1 LYTLFISENIFFWD
15 IFWRFYGLFIILL
28 LPHNFCIIFMSTT
41 VNTSPKAIASLL
53 ERGTVNVNIKKDL
66 QKKLESGEKLR
77 IKFGI
82 DPTGTDLH
90 LGHMVPFRKLREF
103 QKMGHHIILLFGT
116 FTGKIGDPTGKDKM
130 RKPLTDEDINKN
142 METYLLQAG
151 KILDMEN
158 VEIVKNGDW
167 LEKLNFADVLQ
178 LAGSFTASQMMQRD
192 MFQKRLE
199 EGKDINLVEFFYP
212 LMQGYDSVPIKADV
226 EIGGTD
232 QLFNLMAGRKIQEH
246 FGMKPQ
252 NIITVPI
259 LEGLDGHEKMSKS
272 LGNYIGVLDT
282 PTDIFGKTMSI
293 PDTLMEKYFLLLTGL
308 ENEKI
313 QEILALHPRE
323 AKLQLA
329 YTITKEFSSQEEAE
343 KAKEEFLK
351 IFSERKKDAIPENI
365 PEIILPVGEYALLD
379 LAIKTELFPTN
390 TEARRKITEGAVKIN
405 AQKNDDIKSLI
416 TVEAKKEIIFQ
427 MGKRKFCRI
436 IGE

>member
-1 LYTLFISENIFFWD
+1 
-15 IFWRFYGLFIILL
+15 
-28 LPHNFCIIFMSTT
+28 MSTT
-41 VNTSPKAIASLL
+41 DKDLIASLL
-53 ERGTVNVNIKKDL
+53 ERGTVNVNIKKNL
-66 QKKLESGEKLR
+66 QERLEKGGKLR

-90 LGHMVPFRKLREF
+90 FGHMVPFRKLREF

-116 FTGKIGDPTGKDKM
+116 FTGKIGDPTGKDAL
-130 RKPLTDEDINKN
+130 RKPLTDADIEKN
-142 METYLLQAG
+142 MATYLAQAG

-167 LEKLNFADVLQ
+167 LEKLNFAEVLQ

-192 MFQKRLE
+192 MFQKRLS

-246 FGMKPQ
+246 FGMRPQ

-282 PTDIFGKTMSI
+282 PTDIFGKLMSI
-293 PDTLMEKYFLLLTGL
+293 PDTLMEKYFLLLTDTSK
-308 ENEKI
+308 EEI
-313 QEILALHPRE
+313 AEILNQHPRE
-323 AKLQLA
+323 AKMKLA
-329 YTITKEFSSQEEAE
+329 HILTTTFSSEHEADT
-343 KAKEEFLK
+343 AKDAFIR
-351 IFSERKKDAIPENI
+351 IFSERKKDALPDDI
-365 PEIILPVGEYALLD
+365 PEIFCEAGEYELLA
-379 LAIKTELFPTN
+379 LAIRTKLFSTN
-390 TEARRKITEGAVKIN
+390 SEARRKIQEGAVKIDGE
-405 AQKNDDIKSLI
+405 KISDIGHIVKFYS
-416 TVEAKKEIIFQ
+416 EDEKIFQ
-427 MGKRKFCRI
+427 MGKRKFCKI
-436 IGE
+436 ITQ